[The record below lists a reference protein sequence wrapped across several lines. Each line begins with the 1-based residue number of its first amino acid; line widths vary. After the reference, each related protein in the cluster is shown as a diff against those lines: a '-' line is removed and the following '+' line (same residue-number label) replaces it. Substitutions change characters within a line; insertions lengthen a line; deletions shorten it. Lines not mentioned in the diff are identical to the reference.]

1 MDLNSEEFYK
11 QKYLKYK
18 HKYVEAQKLY
28 GEELEGGGTDYWL
41 IIPKDIYDLNKEI
54 LKVKGKYN
62 LDLALF
68 LLLGIDS
75 LMIKVSDT
83 QIISSFTNSVIE
95 PLKKKLGNNDK
106 NKYLDSEAISQL
118 RRTYMDKV
126 LIKINSSRFSE
137 GGDIYLVDIPSTQ

>member
-95 PLKKKLGNNDK
+95 FLKKKLGNNDK
-106 NKYLDSEAISQL
+106 NKYLDSEAISEL
-118 RRTYMDKV
+118 RRIYMDKV